1 MKRILFLI
9 ALLPLFQM
17 CATRPKTDEKTC
29 FTGKLVKRGIC
40 GQRVVQLI
48 GQPSGGLAVAVNWT
62 DSLSNK
68 PYENVFAVGNECDF
82 PATIKEGEEFNF
94 TMTTQ
99 PASNCIQCKA
109 YTAIPEQ
116 RNHIIVGCSQD
127 K

>member
-1 MKRILFLI
+1 MKRAVFLLAILPF
-9 ALLPLFQM
+9 FQL
-17 CATRPKTDEKTC
+17 CSTRPQTDEKAC

-48 GQPSGGLAVAVNWT
+48 GQPDGGMAIAQQWT

-68 PYENVFAVGNECDF
+68 AYENVFTVGNPCNF
-82 PATIKEGEEFNF
+82 PSTIKEGEEFTF

-99 PASNCIQCKA
+99 PDSECIQCMA
-109 YTAIPEQ
+109 YTPVPEQ
-116 RNHIIVGCSQD
+116 KNSVLVGCT